1 MRRVGILN
9 EVDPNSI
16 QRRRRLNSDYELS
29 FLVPMTSDD
38 FKDKIQLKGHVKD
51 ERGQYYIINSR
62 QRVRDGRK
70 LTAAITCTHVM
81 FKLTDYKVPYGSYI
95 SEAFGC
101 HISRLLDAIS
111 AATGG
116 KYTFSIDD
124 TFDLFDV
131 KDWGRGNALQ
141 ALNDVIKMYGCE
153 LEPDNFRIH
162 VKKKIGADNGLQY
175 RIGKNIV
182 STNFKDD
189 ANSLVTRMFAQM
201 KDGRTWIGQSASIL
215 ADDERSLLAQV
226 PGAIVDGK
234 LAVNYLISPYQA
246 AWSNDTNA
254 YFDGE
259 IIEQDIEDPI
269 KLLDATRKALREQE
283 VPALEVA
290 VSAADLFK
298 LDKSEPKPNLGD
310 TVRCI
315 DPELGLDNIVA
326 RITELTE
333 YPYSTEKHSQV
344 TVANVMLR
352 DYEDIIADLERSK
365 RVVDNIFS
373 SGRIRTDAFEE
384 FARIAVIDINN
395 SKTEVKYDT
404 RGIVLQ
410 DKTDVRNQVIMTS
423 NGIILTTDGGA
434 TARTAITPRYINAEV
449 INGQLGSFV
458 SLLIGG
464 GNDVTQINTRGIA
477 AGHADFASSPFQVDM
492 KGNVIA
498 RSIKL
503 TGQISQSTMESSTIT
518 GGLIRTAAFGARV
531 EMDYRG
537 WRTYDGNGRQR
548 ISIDSND
555 LYGMSAISFA
565 GSGGNG
571 VAHINGG
578 DSLFQIAS
586 VVDIQLAA
594 VGRSIYFQ
602 GNVDFTNAPN
612 ITGIRMAQIDGL
624 SGALSIKVNK
634 GDPTSSANGGAHNH
648 GFRNGAQFKDIT
660 GQVHTWNEY
669 SGFTHAHTV

>member
-1 MRRVGILN
+1 MNYLQSYDKNLRRVGILN

-38 FKDKIQLKGHVKD
+38 FREKIQLKGHVKD

-81 FKLTDYKVPYGSYI
+81 FKLTDYKIPYGSYI

-101 HISRLLDAIS
+101 HISRLLDTIS

-116 KYTFSIDD
+116 KYTFSIDN

-141 ALNDVIKMYGCE
+141 ALNDVVKMYGCE

-162 VKKKIGADNGLQY
+162 VRKKIGADNGLQY

-201 KDGRTWIGQSASIL
+201 KDGRTWIGQPASIL
-215 ADDERSLLAQV
+215 ADDERSLLSQV

-259 IIEQDIEDPI
+259 IIEQSIEDPL
-269 KLLDATRKALREQE
+269 KLLEAARKALREQE
-283 VPALEVA
+283 MPALEIA

-298 LDKSEPKPNLGD
+298 LDRTEPRPQLGD

-315 DPELGLDNIVA
+315 DPELGLNNITA
-326 RITELTE
+326 RITDLTE
-333 YPYSTEKHSQV
+333 YPYAKDKHSQV
-344 TVANVMLR
+344 TVTNVMMR
-352 DYEDIIADLERSK
+352 DYEDIIADLEKSK

-373 SGRIRTDAFEE
+373 AGKIRTDVFEAF
-384 FARIAVIDINN
+384 AKQAITDINN
-395 SKTEVKYDT
+395 SKTELVYPAEG
-404 RGIVLQ
+404 GILAR
-410 DKTDVRNQVIMTS
+410 DKNNPLRQVRLTATGIGVSTDGWQSVRAAITADGIMGERIIGQIGNFDS
-423 NGIILTTDGGA
+423 LSVGSGNNIILLN
-434 TARTAITPRYINAEV
+434 RTAGLSA
-449 INGQLGSFV
+449 
-458 SLLIGG
+458 
-464 GNDVTQINTRGIA
+464 GN
-477 AGHADFASSPFQVDM
+477 ADFNSAPFRVDFQ
-492 KGNVIA
+492 GNVVA

-503 TGQISQSTMESSTIT
+503 TGQIDNSDLYSSRINAGTIT
-518 GGLIRTAAFGARV
+518 GSLITGAQIIGGSIKSDTDIDVTRDVRV
-531 EMDYRG
+531 
-537 WRTYDGNGRQR
+537 GNNIILGGTNELVAK
-548 ISIDSND
+548 SVD
-555 LYGMSAISFA
+555 FA
-565 GSGGNG
+565 GAGAVYSDYLMRRVIVYGQNG
-571 VAHINGG
+571 VSLMGGSSGVYIGYPEEVNRVVTVGFLQNKLNEMWNVINAKS
-578 DSLFQIAS
+578 DKTHTHT
-586 VVDIQLAA
+586 V
-594 VGRSIYFQ
+594 SI
-602 GNVDFTNAPN
+602 PN
-612 ITGIRMAQIDGL
+612 
-624 SGALSIKVNK
+624 
-634 GDPTSSANGGAHNH
+634 HNH
-648 GFRNGAQFKDIT
+648 GNPQN
-660 GQVHTWNEY
+660 QN
-669 SGFTHAHTV
+669 SGGGVFTVS